1 MKDVTVIF
9 VAIIVIG
16 GIGVNLKLF
25 SQEHVLKQQ
34 RY

>member
-1 MKDVTVIF
+1 MKDVTVFF

-16 GIGVNLKLF
+16 GIGVNLKPF
-25 SQEHVLKQQ
+25 SQVHVFKQQ